1 LNAVPVRLL
10 LRSLGCVVLAILLFA
25 PAAAAAPSA
34 SRARAATA
42 VCPGAN
48 TVPTAANLGAVRAA
62 INCLHSRIRAQ
73 HGLPLLEVSFRLRR
87 AATAH
92 SADMVSNRYFEH
104 TTPSGRTLRD
114 RLLGGSYL
122 RGCNDWSL
130 GENLAWGTGSQST
143 PASIMRGWMASPGHR
158 ANILRGA
165 YREVGV
171 GIVAAVPSDG
181 TAGATFTAD
190 FGVRH

>member
-1 LNAVPVRLL
+1 MHVRLL

-34 SRARAATA
+34 SRARLATA
-42 VCPGAN
+42 VCPGAD
-48 TVPTAANLGAVRAA
+48 TVPTAANLDAVRAT
-62 INCLHSRIRAQ
+62 IVCLHSRIRAQ
-73 HGLPLLEVSFRLRR
+73 HGLPQLGVSSRLGR

-92 SADMVSNRYFEH
+92 SADMVSGRYFEH
-104 TTPSGRTLRD
+104 TTPSGRTLVD
-114 RLLGGSYL
+114 RLRGASYL
-122 RGCNDWSL
+122 RGSNYWSL
-130 GENLAWGTGSQST
+130 GENLAWATGSDST

-165 YREVGV
+165 YREVGI